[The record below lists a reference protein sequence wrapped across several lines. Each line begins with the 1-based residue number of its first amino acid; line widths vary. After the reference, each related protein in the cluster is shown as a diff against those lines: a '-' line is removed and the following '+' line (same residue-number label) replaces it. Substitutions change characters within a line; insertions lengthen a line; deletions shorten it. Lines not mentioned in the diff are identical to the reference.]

1 MVFYLKYRPKKIS
14 ELDSE
19 LLRERLEAVLKGK
32 LPDNIPHAFLF
43 TGPRG
48 LGKTSTAR
56 ILAKTINCTKR
67 PVDGIEPCNKCDSCV
82 SINSGSSMDVME
94 IDAASNRGIDEIRDL
109 REKIRLAPFSSKKKV
124 YIIDEVHMLTTEA
137 FNALLKTLEEPPS
150 HAIFILCTT
159 EPQKLPL
166 TIISRCFHIKFTK
179 ATEAD
184 LISSFQRIIK
194 GEGMKASREVLAIV
208 SGLSDGSFRE
218 GSKILE
224 ELSTSS
230 LDITP
235 ELIEKKYKTKSISG
249 YIKDLMESFEKRDIK
264 KGIGVVGELA
274 REGVDFK
281 LFTEEI
287 INELH
292 KSLIAK
298 VNGEVSGLTLPET
311 KKLIELLA
319 GAHMS
324 VKYAILPQLPIELT
338 IVEWC
343 SLGEI
348 SESLDLASQGE
359 TLQSTLQSK
368 AKENKAASTASF
380 GESKHDKILKDLIE
394 RIKSENFSIAGVLR
408 GCAVSKFDE
417 KELVLSTGFKFH
429 KEKLSEAKTVGLI
442 ENLLLQISG
451 KKIKFSVILKE

>member
-19 LLRERLEAVLKGK
+19 LLRERLAAVLKGK

-67 PVDGIEPCNKCDSCV
+67 PIDGIEPCNKCDSCV

-150 HAIFILCTT
+150 HAVFILCTT

-194 GEGMKASREVLAIV
+194 GEGMKASREVLAVI

-224 ELSTSS
+224 ELSASS

-235 ELIEKKYKTKSISG
+235 ELVEEKYKTKSISG
-249 YIKDLMESFEKRDIK
+249 YIKDLMESFEKRDSK
-264 KGIGVVGELA
+264 KGIGIVGELT

-298 VNGEVSGLTLPET
+298 VNGEVSGLTLSET

-338 IVEWC
+338 IVEWAT
-343 SLGEI
+343 LGSEEI
-348 SESLDLASQGE
+348 PAAEIFALP
-359 TLQSTLQSK
+359 K
-368 AKENKAASTASF
+368 VENTKNVSVQPSADDS
-380 GESKHDKILKDLIE
+380 GHDKILKDLIE
-394 RIKSENFSIAGVLR
+394 GLKSENFSIAGVLR

-451 KKIKFSVILKE
+451 KKIKFSVISK